1 MNNYIYF
8 LENDTTNF
16 IVIHHM
22 EKDILEKI
30 EKHPFNKDLKKVLVF
45 DYWNINESLESSEE
59 NRRNIIDKINPKTI
73 VIKHCSKKDN
83 DNLFFFK
90 DGQSYK
96 YLDELYITDELY
108 SMSPYLS
115 NIFQFLKT
123 KKLFL
128 KKIKI
133 NSKNQLNDFFKFI
146 KNTECEELELDDIF
160 IELLI
165 KEKED
170 DDELK
175 QYFSYEKGK
184 IILINDDKEEDL
196 ELKNLKLKNLKLIDC
211 PLFALPESKI
221 NPLGKFFEN
230 NELKK
235 DVSIDIDENSLLNP
249 GIITKLKIKDGL
261 LDICFDLDSYKI
273 NLDKDKDYLENLE
286 YIFNIVADNSKK
298 YRKIKFK
305 NIDIT
310 KLEYIT
316 DNNITKIEEDKW
328 ILNDDEKYK
337 KNKYENN
344 DRKIKNIIKNKY
356 LENIS
361 KLIFDNCTNYFIQLI
376 LSMIESKTNINL
388 LKIKKCAKEYFNFYS
403 LYNFNIKDLYLFDT
417 PIIGD
422 SKDSKDNITLN
433 NETLTIKIV
442 SLNHYCQEN
451 NLDFYLVM
459 ENTKKLIDLTKA
471 KIFALK

>member
-1 MNNYIYF
+1 M
-8 LENDTTNF
+8 
-16 IVIHHM
+16 
-22 EKDILEKI
+22 
-30 EKHPFNKDLKKVLVF
+30 
-45 DYWNINESLESSEE
+45 
-59 NRRNIIDKINPKTI
+59 
-73 VIKHCSKKDN
+73 
-83 DNLFFFK
+83 
-90 DGQSYK
+90 
-96 YLDELYITDELY
+96 
-108 SMSPYLS
+108 
-115 NIFQFLKT
+115 
-123 KKLFL
+123 
-128 KKIKI
+128 
-133 NSKNQLNDFFKFI
+133 NDFFKFI

-165 KEKED
+165 KEEED

-286 YIFNIVADNSKK
+286 YIFNIVADNSNK

-356 LENIS
+356 LKNIS
-361 KLIFDNCTNYFIQLI
+361 ELIFDNCTNYFIQLI
-376 LSMIESKTNINL
+376 LSMIKPETNINI
-388 LKIKKCAKEYFNFYS
+388 LKIKKCAKEYFNIYS
-403 LYNFNIKDLYLFDT
+403 LYNFNIKYLYLFDT

-422 SKDSKDNITLN
+422 SKDSNDNTTLN

-442 SLNHYCQEN
+442 SLNH
-451 NLDFYLVM
+451 
-459 ENTKKLIDLTKA
+459 
-471 KIFALK
+471 

>member
-1 MNNYIYF
+1 MEEKNMNDYIYF

-16 IVIHHM
+16 IVIRHM
-22 EKDILEKI
+22 ENDILEKI
-30 EKHPFNKDLKKVLVF
+30 EKYSFNKDLKRVLVF

-196 ELKNLKLKNLKLIDC
+196 ELKNLESKNFKLKNLKLIDC
-211 PLFALPESKI
+211 PLFALPESNI

-230 NELKK
+230 NKLKK

-249 GIITKLKIKDGL
+249 GIITKLKIKD
-261 LDICFDLDSYKI
+261 
-273 NLDKDKDYLENLE
+273 
-286 YIFNIVADNSKK
+286 
-298 YRKIKFK
+298 
-305 NIDIT
+305 
-310 KLEYIT
+310 
-316 DNNITKIEEDKW
+316 
-328 ILNDDEKYK
+328 
-337 KNKYENN
+337 
-344 DRKIKNIIKNKY
+344 
-356 LENIS
+356 
-361 KLIFDNCTNYFIQLI
+361 
-376 LSMIESKTNINL
+376 
-388 LKIKKCAKEYFNFYS
+388 
-403 LYNFNIKDLYLFDT
+403 
-417 PIIGD
+417 
-422 SKDSKDNITLN
+422 
-433 NETLTIKIV
+433 
-442 SLNHYCQEN
+442 
-451 NLDFYLVM
+451 
-459 ENTKKLIDLTKA
+459 
-471 KIFALK
+471 

>member
-1 MNNYIYF
+1 MNDYIYF

-16 IVIHHM
+16 IVIRHM
-22 EKDILEKI
+22 ENDILEKI
-30 EKHPFNKDLKKVLVF
+30 EKYSFNKDLKRVLVF

-83 DNLFFFK
+83 DNLVFYK

-146 KNTECEELELDDIF
+146 IKTECEELELDDIF

-184 IILINDDKEEDL
+184 IKLINDDKEEDL

-230 NELKK
+230 NKLQK

-249 GIITKLKIKDGL
+249 GIITKLRIKDGL

-286 YIFNIVADNSKK
+286 YIVNIIANNSNK

-361 KLIFDNCTNYFIQLI
+361 ELIFDNCTNYFIQLI
-376 LSMIESKTNINL
+376 L
-388 LKIKKCAKEYFNFYS
+388 
-403 LYNFNIKDLYLFDT
+403 
-417 PIIGD
+417 
-422 SKDSKDNITLN
+422 
-433 NETLTIKIV
+433 
-442 SLNHYCQEN
+442 
-451 NLDFYLVM
+451 
-459 ENTKKLIDLTKA
+459 
-471 KIFALK
+471 